1 MKQTTIKHH
10 LDGLLALILFGVFAV
25 SILVVLLCGADAYN
39 RLTQR
44 DQAAY
49 EHRTGLQYVA
59 ARVRQ
64 ADAAGEIRV
73 EPFGETSALVLGQ
86 EYLTRVYYYDG
97 YIMELYADASA
108 ELEPQDGEK
117 ILPASDLSFTLSDDL
132 LNISFT
138 DSQGSA
144 DTLLLTLLIVGAITR
159 SGLILEI

>member
-144 DTLLLTLLIVGAITR
+144 DALLLNLR
-159 SGLILEI
+159 SQKEARE

>member
-86 EYLTRVYYYDG
+86 E
-97 YIMELYADASA
+97 
-108 ELEPQDGEK
+108 
-117 ILPASDLSFTLSDDL
+117 
-132 LNISFT
+132 
-138 DSQGSA
+138 
-144 DTLLLTLLIVGAITR
+144 
-159 SGLILEI
+159 

>member
-64 ADAAGEIRV
+64 ADA
-73 EPFGETSALVLGQ
+73 FGETSALVLGQ

-144 DTLLLTLLIVGAITR
+144 DTLLLNLR
-159 SGLILEI
+159 SQKEAEQ